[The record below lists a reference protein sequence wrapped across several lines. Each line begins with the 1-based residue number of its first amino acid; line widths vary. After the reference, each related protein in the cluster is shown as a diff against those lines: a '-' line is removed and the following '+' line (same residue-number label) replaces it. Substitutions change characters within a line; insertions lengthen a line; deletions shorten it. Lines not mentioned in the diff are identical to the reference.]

1 MKIIPRILIGCLF
14 FIAHQTCAQ
23 DQDLQ
28 IRISTIEYPPL
39 FQSTHL
45 PGKGYG
51 VASDLTVAAFN
62 AVNAEVKFDYIPMIR
77 SVSSVIA
84 RRHPASLGSINW
96 FIKDQKEHAVEVV
109 NLFNIS
115 FKLFYKKSRFPSG
128 MSYQQLSELKP
139 FSIGNVRGSSTTPV
153 VNRARLNIRWISALE
168 QNFRMLN
175 ADRIDFAIGGET
187 AGWTLIQTLFP
198 GEESQFAVVDKA
210 IHTVP
215 IGLVFHK
222 DEQVLIQKFRQGIH
236 RIIKDGS
243 YFRILERYYK
253 KEQITSSL
261 LTTNIIESIQT
272 DNN

>member
-1 MKIIPRILIGCLF
+1 MKIIARVLLGYLF
-14 FIAHQTCAQ
+14 FIAHQTEAQ
-23 DQDLQ
+23 DLYSR

-39 FQSTHL
+39 FQSAYL
-45 PGKGYG
+45 PDKGYG
-51 VASDLTVAAFN
+51 VASDLTIAAFQ
-62 AVNAEVKFDYIPMIR
+62 AVNVDVKFDYIPMIR
-77 SVSSVIA
+77 SVNSVVT

-96 FIKDQKEHAVEVV
+96 FIKDQKEHAVEAV

-115 FKLFYKKSRFPSG
+115 FKLFYKKARFPSG
-128 MSYQQLSELKP
+128 MSYQKLSELKP

-153 VNRARLNIRWISALE
+153 VNRAHLNIRWTSALE

-198 GEESQFAVVDKA
+198 GEEGQFAVIDEA

-222 DEQVLIQKFRQGIH
+222 DEQGLIQKFRQGIH

-243 YFRILERYYK
+243 YLRILARYYR

-261 LTTNIIESIQT
+261 LTPNIIKNIQP
-272 DNN
+272 DND